1 MSWRNWRNVEVI
13 LVSSMVGVCD
23 VVMFVAEQAYCLVRA
38 VLGGCGFETV
48 LNIRFL

>member
-1 MSWRNWRNVEVI
+1 
-13 LVSSMVGVCD
+13 MVGYVVDVCD